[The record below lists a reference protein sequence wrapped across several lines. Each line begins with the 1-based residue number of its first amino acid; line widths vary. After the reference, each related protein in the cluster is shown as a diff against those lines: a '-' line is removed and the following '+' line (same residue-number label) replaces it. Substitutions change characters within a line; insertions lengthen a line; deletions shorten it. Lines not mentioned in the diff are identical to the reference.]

1 MEAEF
6 LNLNTNRLNMKF
18 ILGENYQNY
27 IPYFPKVKRVI
38 WLVRHGERLDN
49 DKEVKEM
56 AKIDGYI
63 NDENSGRK
71 FSLDNSPLNQ
81 RGLERAAA
89 LNNVFNNID
98 IQHLFA
104 SPYERAIQTAV
115 KLLGDSHKNYSES
128 RILTSQLKIKVE
140 PGFIETMSC
149 VDEHIGYEKIKELRK
164 HHPRLDEE
172 GGNSDMGCCRRIKD
186 ALNGLIENLEN
197 GTLDDS
203 KFFNSSLLSQINE
216 GTYKNQWIQPGE
228 ETADQIV
235 IVSHALPIC
244 AVHNIAAGMYTYA
257 PQTSITKIVEL
268 DLSSSS
274 SSTSHHH
281 PTSSSSSTGN
291 DYTENLRLVYF
302 GATAHFGGDLDASY
316 FKY

>member
-1 MEAEF
+1 
-6 LNLNTNRLNMKF
+6 MKF
-18 ILGENYQNY
+18 IIDEDYQND

-49 DKEVKEM
+49 DKEVKER
-56 AKIDGYI
+56 AKKDGCI
-63 NDENSGRK
+63 NDENSGRE

-81 RGLERAAA
+81 RGMERAAA

-164 HHPRLDEE
+164 HHPRLDVTYTPIFNKKLLAKNYKVEE

-197 GTLDDS
+197 EKYLKDS
-203 KFFNSSLLSQINE
+203 TFFNSSLLSQINE
-216 GTYKNQWIQPGE
+216 GTYKNHWIQPGE
-228 ETADQIV
+228 ETAGIIILFFQPARSAHWIE
-235 IVSHALPIC
+235 C
-244 AVHNIAAGMYTYA
+244 AKGAFN
-257 PQTSITKIVEL
+257 
-268 DLSSSS
+268 
-274 SSTSHHH
+274 
-281 PTSSSSSTGN
+281 
-291 DYTENLRLVYF
+291 TEPRKGYF
-302 GATAHFGGDLDASY
+302 QSGS
-316 FKY
+316 